1 MFESYRRRAYS
12 KRSNAGHSKI
22 GRRVIIKPDWEQQKF
37 TQMLGILTLKFDKPR
52 LMLALQN
59 TRDRDIIHRNNWH
72 DTYWGTCT
80 CSEHNGSGS
89 NMLGY
94 LLTIIRSSNRSEFW
108 FFFINKSKPAH
119 FICEYIWVA
128 FLLVLVYSCELRS
141 YNYIIFLRI
150 FYF

>member
-1 MFESYRRRAYS
+1 MPLITRFRDEYYFLSNFYPVDFTVDGIMYNSAEHAYQAATCLNPIDAERIRNAPTPAIA
-12 KRSNAGHSKI
+12 RSMVAALLSNPI
-22 GRRVIIKPDWEQQKF
+22 GREQQKF

-94 LLTIIRSSNRSEFW
+94 LLTIIRSSNRSEF
-108 FFFINKSKPAH
+108 
-119 FICEYIWVA
+119 
-128 FLLVLVYSCELRS
+128 
-141 YNYIIFLRI
+141 
-150 FYF
+150 